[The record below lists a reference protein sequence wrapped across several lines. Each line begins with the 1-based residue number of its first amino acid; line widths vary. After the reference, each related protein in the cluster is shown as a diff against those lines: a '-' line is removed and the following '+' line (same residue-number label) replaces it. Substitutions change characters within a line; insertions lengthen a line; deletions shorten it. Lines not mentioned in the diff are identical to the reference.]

1 MSLRHRLFLLVP
13 PYYLKANIFI
23 RKIVL
28 DKEYIVDG
36 KKLFYK
42 VSPKREKVWKI
53 ELDILMELDRICRK
67 HDLRYFLDSGTLL
80 GAVRHKGFIP
90 WDDDID
96 LTMPRKDYDRLI
108 EIASQELKS
117 PYYLQHITTDPKY
130 PGIHVKIR
138 NTDTTAIIK
147 SWLFTDVNQGIFID
161 IFPLEGLP
169 NDPEKADELYKKSS
183 VLGRAVKSYYNFD
196 KILSLNPKII
206 LMLLKRRKLAKTLI
220 KDPHDYV
227 KKYSEFENLFKEIDF
242 DSCKKVGP
250 LSFYFS
256 CESKVLFSKSC
267 FDSTLYVSFEDKTL
281 PIPCGYDEILKTY
294 FGNDY
299 MTPRMLPSLHG
310 QTYYDPE
317 RSYTYYLPVLRKQ
330 YSLLSRLFRA
340 IKSLYT
346 HDSLTPL
353 EKELYKL

>member
-1 MSLRHRLFLLVP
+1 M
-13 PYYLKANIFI
+13 
-23 RKIVL
+23 
-28 DKEYIVDG
+28 DKEYIVDV

-67 HDLRYFLDSGTLL
+67 YDLRYFLDSGTLL

-130 PGIHVKIR
+130 PGLHVKIR

-169 NDPEKADELYKKSS
+169 NDPEKADELYKKQTTPDIADNAEYLKCAKDPDYWKTANYFDLE
-183 VLGRAVKSYYNFD
+183 VLRE
-196 KILSLNPKII
+196 KI
-206 LMLLKRRKLAKTLI
+206 RGLI
-220 KDPHDYV
+220 KY
-227 KKYSEFENLFKEIDF
+227 LTID
-242 DSCKKVGP
+242 GP
-250 LSFYFS
+250 
-256 CESKVLFSKSC
+256 VNPV
-267 FDSTLYVSFEDKTL
+267 DTHFEDEIIETKMNDAF
-281 PIPCGYDEILKTY
+281 YNDEGLENYKEKVQHYLKAHE
-294 FGNDY
+294 D
-299 MTPRMLPSLHG
+299 
-310 QTYYDPE
+310 D
-317 RSYTYYLPVLRKQ
+317 
-330 YSLLSRLFRA
+330 
-340 IKSLYT
+340 
-346 HDSLTPL
+346 
-353 EKELYKL
+353 

>member
-1 MSLRHRLFLLVP
+1 
-13 PYYLKANIFI
+13 
-23 RKIVL
+23 
-28 DKEYIVDG
+28 
-36 KKLFYK
+36 
-42 VSPKREKVWKI
+42 
-53 ELDILMELDRICRK
+53 
-67 HDLRYFLDSGTLL
+67 
-80 GAVRHKGFIP
+80 
-90 WDDDID
+90 
-96 LTMPRKDYDRLI
+96 
-108 EIASQELKS
+108 
-117 PYYLQHITTDPKY
+117 
-130 PGIHVKIR
+130 
-138 NTDTTAIIK
+138 
-147 SWLFTDVNQGIFID
+147 
-161 IFPLEGLP
+161 
-169 NDPEKADELYKKSS
+169 
-183 VLGRAVKSYYNFD
+183 
-196 KILSLNPKII
+196 
-206 LMLLKRRKLAKTLI
+206 MLLKRRKLAKTLI

-242 DSCKKVGP
+242 DSCQKVGL
-250 LSFYFS
+250 LSFGFAYEQKFI
-256 CESKVLFSKSC
+256 FSKSC
-267 FDSTLYVSFEDKTL
+267 FDSTLYVPFEDKTL

>member
-1 MSLRHRLFLLVP
+1 MKRLSLKELQETEIQIM
-13 PYYLKANIFI
+13 KA
-23 RKIVL
+23 L
-28 DKEYIVDG
+28 DR
-36 KKLFYK
+36 FC
-42 VSPKREKVWKI
+42 REKGI
-53 ELDILMELDRICRK
+53 EYSLGAGSMI
-67 HDLRYFLDSGTLL
+67 
-80 GAVRHKGFIP
+80 GAVRHGGFIP

-130 PGIHVKIR
+130 LGLHVKIR

-206 LMLLKRRKLAKTLI
+206 LMLLKRRKLAKSLI

-242 DSCKKVGP
+242 DSCQKVGL
-250 LSFYFS
+250 LSFGFAYEQKFI
-256 CESKVLFSKSC
+256 FSKSC
-267 FDSTLYVSFEDKTL
+267 FDRTLYVPFEDKTL

-294 FGNDY
+294 YGDDY
-299 MTPRMLPSLHG
+299 ITPRIVPTAHG

-330 YSLLSRLFRA
+330 YSLLNRIFRA